1 MTDFTTDH
9 MNFTASASNAP
20 RARRA
25 RAHQREYYAYFA
37 LILLATLPL
46 TCLTWGLSALRRME
60 LPERGP
66 LRSAWTQAQ
75 IITPRIFSA

>member
-9 MNFTASASNAP
+9 MDFTPATPA

-25 RAHQREYYAYFA
+25 RAQQREYYAYFA

-60 LPERGP
+60 IPERGP
-66 LRSAWTQAQ
+66 LRTAWGQAQ

>member
-9 MNFTASASNAP
+9 IDFTPQVTGHKS
-20 RARRA
+20 RRV

-37 LILLATLPL
+37 LIFLATLPL
-46 TCLTWGLSALRRME
+46 TCLTWTLSTLRRME

-66 LRSAWTQAQ
+66 LRTAWAQAQ